1 MPMSF
6 KPQLNPNITS
16 LKESATLAINLQ
28 AKAAKSAGK
37 DVVHFGFGQSPFPV
51 HESIRKAL
59 ADNAHQKDYLPTR
72 GLPELCEAVVK
83 WHKEIFN
90 YDLCLDGIM
99 VGPGSKEM
107 IFQALYCLEGPVL
120 VPAPSWVSYGPQ
132 VNIRGKRIEA
142 IITSRDNSYKLTA
155 DELEA
160 ACKKYPGEQ
169 KNLILNNP
177 ANPTGALYHDDEIEA
192 LAKICRENN
201 VIVISDEIYSLVNY
215 TESSYVS
222 FHKHYPEGTIITT
235 GLSKSHGAGGYRLG
249 ILAAPENF
257 SELTKALCAMISET
271 FSAVSAPI
279 QYAAL
284 AAYTK
289 NDDLLDHINLCTKVH
304 KAAGMYLH
312 KRFVAMNLNCPKPE
326 GAFYLF
332 PDFENFK
339 AKLASRGITTCAQ
352 LAQQLFDDELIAV
365 LPGSDFYL
373 DEDYFGVRVASV
385 DYDGESVLKAASGVA
400 SLDDSFIEKHCPRL
414 KRGCDRLENYL
425 KAL

>member
-1 MPMSF
+1 MSF

-28 AKAAKSAGK
+28 AKAARAQGK

-51 HESIRKAL
+51 HKSIQQAL
-59 ADNAHQKDYLPTR
+59 IDNAHQKDYLPTK
-72 GLPELCEAVVK
+72 GLPDLCKAVVK
-83 WHKEIFN
+83 WHKDIFD
-90 YDLCLDGIM
+90 YDLHLDGVM

-107 IFQALYCLEGPVL
+107 IFQALFCLEGPVL

-132 VNIRGKRIEA
+132 VNIRGKIIEA
-142 IITSRDNSYKLTA
+142 IKTKRDNSYKLTA
-155 DELEA
+155 AELEA
-160 ACKKYPGEQ
+160 ACKKFPGQQ

-177 ANPTGALYHDDEIEA
+177 ANPTGALYHDDEIQA
-192 LAKICRENN
+192 LVKVCREQN
-201 VIVISDEIYSLVNY
+201 VIVISDEIYSLVNF
-215 TESSYVS
+215 TDSTYVG
-222 FHKHYPEGTIITT
+222 FHKYYPEGTIITA

-271 FSAVSAPI
+271 FSSVSAPI

-289 NDDLLDHINLCTKVH
+289 TDELMEHIALCTRVH
-304 KAAGMYLH
+304 SAAGDYLH
-312 KRFVAMNLNCPKPE
+312 KRFVKMGLNCPKPE

-339 AKLASRGITTCAQ
+339 EKLKNKGINTCSELSQ
-352 LAQQLFDDELIAV
+352 KLFDDELIAV

-373 DEDYFGVRVASV
+373 DEDYFGVRIASV
-385 DYDGESVLKAASGVA
+385 DYEGGAVLDA
-400 SLDDSFIEKHCPRL
+400 SLSVSLLDKSFIEKHCSRL
-414 KRGCDRLENYL
+414 KLGCDRLEIFLNKL
-425 KAL
+425 

>member
-1 MPMSF
+1 MSF

-28 AKAAKSAGK
+28 AKAARAQGK
-37 DVVHFGFGQSPFPV
+37 EVVHFGFGQSPFPV

-59 ADNAHQKDYLPTR
+59 QDNAHQKDYLPTR
-72 GLPELCEAVVK
+72 GLPELCQAVVD

-90 YDLCLDGIM
+90 YDLHLDGVM

-132 VNIRGKRIEA
+132 VNIRGKIIEA
-142 IITSRDNSYKLTA
+142 IVTKRDNSYKLTA
-155 DELEA
+155 SELEA
-160 ACKKYPGEQ
+160 ACQKFPGEQ

-177 ANPTGALYHDDEIEA
+177 ANPTGALYSEAEIKA
-192 LAKICRENN
+192 LTKVCRENN
-201 VIVISDEIYSLVNY
+201 VIVISDEIYSLVNF
-215 TESSYVS
+215 TDSPYVG
-222 FHKHYPEGTIITT
+222 FHNHYPEGTIVTT

-289 NDDLLDHINLCTKVH
+289 NDSLMDHINLCTKVH
-304 KAAGMYLH
+304 SAAGSYMH
-312 KRFVAMNLNCPKPE
+312 KRFVAMGLSCPKPE

-332 PDFENFK
+332 PDFESFK
-339 AKLASRGITTCAQ
+339 AKLGAIGIKTCTQ

-373 DEDYFGVRVASV
+373 DENYFGVRVASV
-385 DYDGESVLKAASGVA
+385 DYDGGAVLKAASGVS
-400 SLDDSFIEKHCPRL
+400 SLDDSFIEVNCPRL
-414 KRGCDRLENYL
+414 KVGCDRLENYL
-425 KAL
+425 KRL

>member
-1 MPMSF
+1 MSF

-28 AKAAKSAGK
+28 ARGARAEGK

-51 HESIRKAL
+51 HESIQKAL
-59 ADNAHQKDYLPTR
+59 RGNAHQKDYLPTR
-72 GLPELCEAVVK
+72 GLPALCKAVVQ
-83 WHKEIFN
+83 WHKELFD
-90 YDLCLDGIM
+90 YDLHLDGVM

-132 VNIRGKRIEA
+132 VNIRGKKIEE
-142 IITSRDNSYKLTA
+142 ILTKRENSYKMTPE
-155 DELEA
+155 ELEA
-160 ACKKYPGEQ
+160 ACLKYPGEQ

-177 ANPTGALYHDDEIEA
+177 SNPTGSLYHDDEVAA
-192 LAKICRENN
+192 LVKVCRAHN
-201 VIVISDEIYSLVNY
+201 VIVISDEIYSLVNF
-215 TESSYVS
+215 TDKPYVG

-257 SELTKALCAMISET
+257 KEMIGALCSMISET

-289 NDDLLDHINLCTKVH
+289 NQDLIDHIDLCTKVH
-304 KAAGMYLH
+304 SAAGRYLH
-312 KRFVAMNLNCPKPE
+312 KRFIDMGLNCPAPE

-332 PDFENFK
+332 PDFENYKDKLK
-339 AKLASRGITTCAQ
+339 AKGITTCSG
-352 LAQQLFDDELIAV
+352 LAQELFDSQLIAV
-365 LPGSDFYL
+365 LPGSNFYMR
-373 DEDYFGVRVASV
+373 DDYFGVRVASV
-385 DYDGESVLKAASGVA
+385 DYDGEAVLKVA
-400 SLDDSFIEKHCPRL
+400 SSAQTLDDSFIETHCPRL
-414 KRGCDRLENYL
+414 KLGCDRLENYL
-425 KAL
+425 KSL